1 MSESI
6 IDKISQNPSEITED
20 DIENWILSEVVEHF
34 EPKFSSLSSFAY
46 GSAEN
51 GGDLAR
57 RAFRELAT
65 KTLRK
70 GLKAFILKSQ
80 HWRSGRKI
88 QPYLTTCLNRLADN
102 IKRDVSSQAKVSV
115 PVCPACKA
123 LGQREFLRQESGR
136 ILRCH
141 ACTVE
146 QDNIEDR
153 LPGVEPAERV
163 RLESELRLRRTFSTH
178 SKKGYRCPGCSRFIP
193 ESCAQTHNVSCPYD
207 AYCDWFGH
215 IDELEPMAHPL
226 GLSSHNHI
234 SLNSTI
240 KFDSGKEMERQDSI
254 KAENIN
260 ADVQIE
266 FRQMYRED
274 LKILHDVIDTQYNRM
289 KAAPS
294 PKAIKKVLMYEAF
307 KSMLDKSPEDMVS
320 YLVRQNHS
328 GDLPI
333 QARIFQEFI
342 DIVEDS
348 LPLKVTHQGEVVE
361 VYSLQDPRLDLFTGL
376 SEFES
381 FVKPDGTIPNMTKE
395 FYVGGRLM
403 KHSNRCFLGKLIDVR
418 AVDIDQS
425 LLSFVDFYTFSQ
437 IKMSDEIPIGTRVT
451 VRHFRIPSHYEMHGL
466 VYLQRIRRK
475 IVDSVHMRLHGTRR
489 KINGK
494 EN

>member
-6 IDKISQNPSEITED
+6 IDKLSQNPSEITEQ
-20 DIENWILSEVVEHF
+20 DIENWVTFEVVEYF
-34 EPKFSSLSSFAY
+34 ETKFGSLSSYAY
-46 GSAEN
+46 GSSLE

-57 RAFRELAT
+57 RAFKELAT
-65 KTLRK
+65 KTLGK
-70 GLKAFILKSQ
+70 GLKSFMIKSQ

-88 QPYLTTCLNRLADN
+88 QPYLITCLNRLADN

-115 PVCPACKA
+115 PVCPACKS

-141 ACTVE
+141 SCTIE
-146 QDNIEDR
+146 QDNIEER
-153 LPGVEPAERV
+153 LLNVHGVDKF
-163 RLESELRLRRTFSTH
+163 RLESELRLRRMFATH
-178 SKKGYRCPGCSRFIP
+178 SKKGHRCPDCSRFIP

-207 AYCDWFGH
+207 SDCGWFGH

-240 KFDSGKEMERQDSI
+240 KFDSGKEVERQDSI
-254 KAENIN
+254 KAENVN

-266 FRQMYRED
+266 FRQMYKND
-274 LKILHDVIDTQYNRM
+274 LKVLNDVISDQYKRI
-289 KAAPS
+289 KSAPAS
-294 PKAIKKVLMYEAF
+294 KAIKKVLMYEAF
-307 KSMLDKSPEDMVS
+307 KSMLDKYPEDMVS
-320 YLVRQNHS
+320 YLVRHNHG

-333 QARIFQEFI
+333 QSRIFQEFI

-348 LPLKVTHQGEVVE
+348 LPLKVVHQGEVVE

-376 SEFES
+376 SEFKS

-403 KHSNRCFLGKLIDVR
+403 KHSNRCFIGKLIDIR
-418 AVDIDQS
+418 AIDTDQS
-425 LLSFVDFYTFSQ
+425 LLPFVDFYTFSQ
-437 IKMSDEIPIGTRVT
+437 IKISDDVPIGTEVT

-475 IVDSVHMRLHGTRR
+475 IVDSVYLRLNGSRR
-489 KINGK
+489 QVGNSAK
-494 EN
+494 